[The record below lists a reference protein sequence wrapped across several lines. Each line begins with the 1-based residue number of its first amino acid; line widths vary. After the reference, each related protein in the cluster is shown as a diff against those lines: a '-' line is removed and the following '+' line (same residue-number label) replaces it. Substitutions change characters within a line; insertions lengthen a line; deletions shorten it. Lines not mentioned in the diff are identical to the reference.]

1 MVRNINAV
9 DYGSYT
15 ITGTAGK
22 FLSFADSG
30 SPSTM
35 PKGALSYKGRVE
47 TASFRARDD
56 GTNPTASE
64 GELKEVGDDVIF
76 DSSMLDHGVYI
87 RTGSTSAVV
96 KGHFYNVEASVLLG
110 AN

>member
-30 SPSTM
+30 FPSTM
-35 PKGALSYKGRVE
+35 PSGALSFKGRVE

-56 GTNPTASE
+56 GTDPTASE
-64 GELKEVGDDVIF
+64 GELVEVGDDVIL
-76 DSSMLDHGVYI
+76 SRSMLDKGAYI
-87 RTGSTSAVV
+87 RVGSTSAVV
-96 KGHFYNVEASVLLG
+96 KGHFYNVEAAVLLG

>member
-1 MVRNINAV
+1 MARNINAE

-15 ITGTAGK
+15 ITGTAAK

-30 SPSTM
+30 SPSTI
-35 PKGALSYKGRVE
+35 PSQARSFKGRVE

-64 GELKEVGDDVIF
+64 GELREVGEDVIL
-76 DSSMLDHGVYI
+76 SHSMLDTGVFI

-96 KGHFYNVEASVLLG
+96 KGHFYNVEAAVLLG